1 MSESSNP
8 RWEIII
14 TPAGEESTVTIRAY
28 AEDVLVGELVQ
39 HVAKALVLLSQP
51 AGLAR
56 RVLTVSEV
64 SEMAA
69 RQKLLQE
76 HPAERLFVKDGRQ
89 LWLSEEALE
98 TYLDRVDGGYKPT
111 APGEPVEGALTTL
124 GSALGASGWTDAG
137 RVPEGV
143 SRACDYLQS
152 AADVLALL

>member
-98 TYLDRVDGGYKPT
+98 TVIRTEVS
-111 APGEPVEGALTTL
+111 ECTTVATL
-124 GSALGASGWTDAG
+124 AERLGASGWTDAG

-143 SRACDYLQS
+143 SRACDYFQS
-152 AADVLALL
+152 AEDVLALL